1 MPNFARSTVFTGV
14 VGGAFLFF
22 GLGFGLA
29 GCDVQRVAAA
39 AQAKPNRLDAVLKQM
54 DEASAK
60 FQSAEADFSKVL
72 YEKIVNDNTTQK
84 GTIYFKRA
92 GSATQMGATVD
103 PPAAQTV
110 EYKDG
115 KLRLFNPGTNQIQ
128 EVSAAGSNQA
138 RMETFLT
145 LGFGGSGSD
154 LAKAWTIEDQGTE
167 QMSDGSRTVTVE
179 KLDLVS
185 KESSVRGNFTH
196 ITIWV
201 DPARG
206 ISLKQEFFM
215 PSGDT
220 QTAVYTNIRLNQ
232 PVDLKA
238 FAIKCK
244 GKCS

>member
-128 EVSAAGSNQA
+128 EVLPPAAIRLAWRRFLRSASGEAGATWQ
-138 RMETFLT
+138 RR
-145 LGFGGSGSD
+145 GR
-154 LAKAWTIEDQGTE
+154 
-167 QMSDGSRTVTVE
+167 SRT
-179 KLDLVS
+179 K
-185 KESSVRGNFTH
+185 
-196 ITIWV
+196 
-201 DPARG
+201 AR
-206 ISLKQEFFM
+206 S
-215 PSGDT
+215 
-220 QTAVYTNIRLNQ
+220 R
-232 PVDLKA
+232 
-238 FAIKCK
+238 
-244 GKCS
+244 